1 MYSSFSRLN
10 LATFLKGVINRKW
23 QSVVRDQKKKRGLH
37 VGERSKN
44 EEPDGRQEI
53 QKKVNEQYFHQEV
66 RRKRRDSGRGGK
78 REGDREGESEVER
91 AR

>member
-1 MYSSFSRLN
+1 MTVGSEGS
-10 LATFLKGVINRKW
+10 
-23 QSVVRDQKKKRGLH
+23 KKRGLQ

-53 QKKVNEQYFHQEV
+53 QKKDNEQYFHQEV

-78 REGDREGESEVER
+78 REGDREGEGEVER